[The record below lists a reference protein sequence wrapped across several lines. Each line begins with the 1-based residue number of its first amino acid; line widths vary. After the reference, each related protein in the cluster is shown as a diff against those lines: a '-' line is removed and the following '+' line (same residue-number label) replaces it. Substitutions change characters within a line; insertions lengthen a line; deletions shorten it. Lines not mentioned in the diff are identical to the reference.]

1 MKTKK
6 AFTLVELL
14 VVISIIAL
22 LLAILMPALG
32 RVKDKAKQVVCASRL
47 HSIGNAIFLYA
58 SQNNDSLLPFGAGAQ
73 NATSE
78 MPLHFMYYLIP
89 HHSSPYA
96 GFSGLGYLYA
106 AGIID
111 MNSDTIFCPSV
122 KSQSSGSNYAKR
134 MNSNGDSTHWNYV
147 GPEGDQGRR
156 LLPSDSGFSWV
167 NLRSNYGVRAITL
180 ELGQTGSTSWTASTM
195 LSKIRGRKAYL
206 SDWWAATY
214 WYQSAVDSL
223 PHEDTLN
230 TWFTDGSVSGH
241 KINTKVLFDDQ
252 GKMKRGTT
260 WKVIYENGN

>member
-1 MKTKK
+1 MKTNK
-6 AFTLVELL
+6 AFTLIELL

-32 RVKDKAKQVVCASRL
+32 RVKEKAKQVVCASRL

-58 SQNNDSLLPFGAGAQ
+58 SQNNDSLLPFGAGAKS
-73 NATSE
+73 ATEE
-78 MPLHFMYYLIP
+78 MPLHFMYYHIP
-89 HHSSPYA
+89 THSAPYT
-96 GFSGLGYLYA
+96 GFAGLGYLYA
-106 AGIID
+106 TGIIETA
-111 MNSDTIFCPSV
+111 SDTIFCPSA
-122 KSQSSGSNYAKR
+122 KTYGSGANYAKR
-134 MNSNGDSTHWNYV
+134 MNSNGDPSHWNYV
-147 GPEGDQGRR
+147 GPDGDEDRR
-156 LLPSDSGFSWV
+156 LLNEDSGFSWV

-180 ELGQTGSTSWTASTM
+180 ELDQTGPRPWTASTK

-223 PHEDTLN
+223 PHEDILN

-241 KINTKVLFDDQ
+241 KINTKFLFDDQ